1 MKRVAGIILKDRK
14 GRVLAIHAR
23 KHPKHRWGL
32 PKGRIDKGET
42 PKKAAIRE
50 FREETGICLKP
61 FKKYIKKVTKK
72 SFKNKVFHI
81 FELKVEKIGTCIFDG
96 KEIDDVNLLHKDEIV
111 YK

>member
-32 PKGRIDKGET
+32 PKGRIDKGES

-50 FREETGICLKP
+50 FR
-61 FKKYIKKVTKK
+61 
-72 SFKNKVFHI
+72 
-81 FELKVEKIGTCIFDG
+81 
-96 KEIDDVNLLHKDEIV
+96 
-111 YK
+111 